1 MRSRPCSLPR
11 LILLLAL
18 TPVAS
23 ATTWYVNGVGGNDSN
38 NCLSATS
45 ACKTI
50 GHAISLAAS
59 GDTIK
64 IAAATYFEHL
74 TINIS
79 VKLLGA
85 SASTSIIDGSG
96 RTGTVVTTSSGTHVT
111 LSGVTITHGYAVS
124 GGGYAASGGGISN
137 YGTLLLTRSA
147 VTGNRAG
154 NSCGRN
160 HGCVS
165 YGGGI
170 SNAGT
175 LTISNSTIA
184 GNFVGTNCP
193 KYCYPGAQGG
203 GIYGGTVTISNSTI
217 AGNGASTSC
226 GLPCHPIVLGGGIYR
241 ATVTISNSTIA
252 GNFAAE
258 SCGLPSCYPP
268 AEGGGIYGVTAT
280 ISNSTISGNAAN
292 LVGGISA
299 AATLQNS
306 IVANNSHGN
315 CAAAVTSK
323 GYNLSNDATC
333 NFTGPGDMNSINPM
347 LGPLQANGGPTQT
360 MALLP
365 GSPAIDAGNP
375 SGCTDGSGHL
385 LKTDQRGKPR
395 PDAEDTGGCD
405 IGAYESQSD

>member
-147 VTGNRAG
+147 VTGNHAG

-160 HGCVS
+160 HACDS
-165 YGGGI
+165 HGGGI

-203 GIYGGTVTISNSTI
+203 GIYGGTV
-217 AGNGASTSC
+217 
-226 GLPCHPIVLGGGIYR
+226 
-241 ATVTISNSTIA
+241 
-252 GNFAAE
+252 
-258 SCGLPSCYPP
+258 
-268 AEGGGIYGVTAT
+268 T